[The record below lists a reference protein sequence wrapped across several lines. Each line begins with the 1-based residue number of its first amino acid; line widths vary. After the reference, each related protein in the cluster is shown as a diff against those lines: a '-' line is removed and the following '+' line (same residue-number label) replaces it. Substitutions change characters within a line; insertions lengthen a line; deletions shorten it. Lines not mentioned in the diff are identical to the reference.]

1 MTERLNPARMPL
13 EYWSGLSSARVALLV
28 HQQSY
33 TWTQIQTRV
42 QVLAAHFIQQG
53 MVENDCLAL
62 VGKNHPDLLW
72 CYLAA
77 VQMGIKASFLAP
89 GPVEKINQKLTTLMA
104 PTQALWLYTVDELLR
119 RDHHHDLPATV
130 QWLSFPQLD
139 LLIPSGT
146 DRSELNAYQPDN
158 LASLTFT
165 SGSMGKPKAVAH
177 THGQHFASAKGLLE
191 QFSYQP
197 GETWLLSLPLYHVS
211 GLAIVYR
218 WLYSGACLK
227 IGSGD
232 LSQDITD
239 VTHASLVP
247 VQLQRLLDSQRPISI
262 THVLLGG
269 SHIPAQLCQQASQR
283 GIETWLGYGM
293 TEAAST
299 VTAKQFDGK
308 PGTGYLLPGR
318 KLKIDQQK
326 IYIAGET
333 LALGYYQQGAIIP
346 LTQADGWFDSKD
358 VGYWLDNQLI
368 IQGRADNMFISGGE
382 NIHCEEIESVLSRH
396 PQIDVAMIVPV
407 DDAEYGQRAVAV
419 IYSQK
424 ALPEQNAIEYWLA
437 GQLEKFKWPAHYLS
451 LPEQLLEQGIKLPRS
466 AVKAW
471 VEETLQHSV
480 MR

>member
-13 EYWSGLSSARVALLV
+13 EYWSGLSPERVALV
-28 HQQSY
+28 VNQQSY
-33 TWTQIQTRV
+33 TWNQIQARV
-42 QVLAAHFIQQG
+42 QALVDFFIKQG
-53 MVENDCLAL
+53 MAENDCLVL
-62 VGKNHPDLLW
+62 LGKNHQDLVW

-77 VQMGIKASFLAP
+77 MQIGVKVSFLAP
-89 GPVEKINQKLTTLMA
+89 GPVGKIDEKLTTLTA
-104 PTQALWLYTVDELLR
+104 PAQALWLYTVDESLC
-119 RDHHHDLPATV
+119 RDHHHDMPATV

-146 DRSELNAYQPDN
+146 DRSKLSAYQADN

-177 THGQHFASAKGLLE
+177 THRQHFASAKGLLE
-191 QFSYQP
+191 QFNYQS
-197 GETWLLSLPLYHVS
+197 GDTWLLSLPLYHVS
-211 GLAIVYR
+211 GLAIIYR

-232 LSQDITD
+232 LSLDIAD

-247 VQLQRLLDSQRPISI
+247 VQLQRLLGSRQSI
-262 THVLLGG
+262 NLTHVLLGG
-269 SHIPAQLCQQASQR
+269 SHIPVQLCQQASQR

-299 VTAKQFDGK
+299 VTAKQFDGR

-333 LALGYYQQGAIIP
+333 LALGYYLQGAITP

-368 IQGRADNMFISGGE
+368 VQGRADNMFISGGE

-396 PQIDVAMIVPV
+396 PQIDVAMVVPV
-407 DDAEYGQRAVAV
+407 EDVEYGQRAVAV
-419 IYSQK
+419 IYSQNS
-424 ALPEQNAIEYWLA
+424 LPEQNEIEHWLA
-437 GQLEKFKWPAHYLS
+437 GQLEKFKWPTRYLS